1 MLGLVDLRL
10 RSFAWIGT
18 TLLAGCLTVPKE
30 VPRAKFAWQV
40 EPDGIACTLQVWRDG
55 SLDLSTQDRRGDAP
69 EPLATR
75 HLAASVERAAAA
87 RDVDVLVLTLPRWSH
102 ASAVASG
109 VRVQFSIDATLCHE
123 SFDCCPAALQA
134 WLQRVCA
141 TEPELAA
148 LAEPALAPMRKPTFV
163 YGPGS
168 DPRTLVP
175 CLLREQPDIA
185 LRHLAARIVIEE
197 RPVQIRAELSDAYRQ
212 SCAGGSRG
220 DYYLASALLAL
231 GVLDGVPRVV
241 EIAQASHPQW
251 ATEARLDLANWFRV
265 RELGCP
271 DPALAPE
278 AFLDWV
284 QQRQARLTLDTR
296 RRTYR
301 LQS

>member
-1 MLGLVDLRL
+1 MLGLSDVCL
-10 RSFAWIGT
+10 RSLAGIGAFV
-18 TLLAGCLTVPKE
+18 LAGCLSVPKE
-30 VPRAKFAWQV
+30 VPRAQFTWQV

-55 SLDLSTQDRRGDAP
+55 SLDLAVEDRRGDAP
-69 EPLATR
+69 EPKTRR
-75 HLAASVERAAAA
+75 HLAASVECASAA
-87 RDVDVLVLTLPRWSH
+87 RDVDVLVLSVPRWSH
-102 ASAVASG
+102 ASAVAAG

-123 SFDCCPAALQA
+123 SFDCCPAELQG

-141 TEPELAA
+141 TDPQLAT
-148 LAEPALAPMRKPTFV
+148 LAKPALARMRKPTFL

-168 DPRTLVP
+168 DPRTLLP
-175 CLLREQPDIA
+175 CLVADQPDIA

-197 RPVQIRAELSDAYRQ
+197 RPNQLRAELSEAYRK

-231 GVLDGVPRVV
+231 GALDGVPRVV
-241 EIAQASHPQW
+241 EIAQSSHPQW

-271 DPALAPE
+271 DSASAPSDFLA
-278 AFLDWV
+278 WV
-284 QQRQARLTLDTR
+284 QAQQPRLTLDTR

-301 LQS
+301 LQD